1 MLERIPQRWRHSV
14 PNRKAIIVNAITLE
28 KSIARI
34 PLMEKND
41 QSARMFNSP
50 IMCYISFIPKNTL
63 KVARQGGQ
71 PQHNPV
77 S

>member
-14 PNRKAIIVNAITLE
+14 PNRKAIIVFE
-28 KSIARI
+28 KSIAKI
-34 PLMEKND
+34 PLVEKND
-41 QSARMFNSP
+41 PSAHIFNSP

-63 KVARQGGQ
+63 KVARQEGQ